1 MVMAGISTKAAGKQD
16 NRFEYNGKEKQEKEF
31 SDGSGLEWCDYGA
44 RMYDAQIGRWHV
56 VDPMA
61 DLMRRYSPYNYAFDN
76 PIRFIDPDGKMP
88 AGWEK
93 TDAQKQ
99 MDGENTLQLQQQ
111 ASIEYNRGSSL
122 NLSEHSNSN
131 ETSDNNQSQSP
142 KIDFNTLWKNHP
154 GKHIDHINKT
164 SEKENYENQCAI
176 ELSEALIK
184 SGISLNGYKGGTC
197 KDCSIN
203 QKHALN
209 AEQLANFLVKSVN
222 VEGMS
227 KPVFLTGKNYESY
240 VEGKTGIIYYAD
252 YWKRTSDKKD
262 QRTGD
267 HIDLWNTNTLA
278 SATGIGGRTFR
289 TWFRRTFPEFSE
301 NHLDASDLTKSKRVI
316 FWEIK

>member
-1 MVMAGISTKAAGKQD
+1 MAGISSRAANKQE
-16 NRFEYNGKEKQEKEF
+16 NKYKYNGKEKQEKEF
-31 SDGSGLEWCDYGA
+31 SDGSGLEWYDYGA

-56 VDPMA
+56 ADP
-61 DLMRRYSPYNYAFDN
+61 LSEVSRSWSSYNYAYNN
-76 PIRFIDPDGKMP
+76 PNRFIDPDGMMP
-88 AGWEK
+88 VSWEK

-111 ASIEYNRGSSL
+111 SSIEYNKGSSL
-122 NLSEHSNSN
+122 NLSEYTNSY
-131 ETSDNNQSQSP
+131 EGSDNNQSQSHP
-142 KIDFNTLWKNHP
+142 IEFKTLWKNHP
-154 GKHIDHINKT
+154 GKHIDHINKKT
-164 SEKENYENQCAI
+164 KKENYENQCAI

-203 QKHALN
+203 QKHALS
-209 AEQLANFLVKSVN
+209 AEQLSNFLVKSSN
-222 VEGMS
+222 FEGFS
-227 KPVFLTGKNYESY
+227 KPVYLTGKNYESY

-252 YWKRTSDKKD
+252 YWKRASDKND

-278 SATGIGGRTFR
+278 SATGVGGRTFR
-289 TWFRRTFPEFSE
+289 TWFRRSFPEFSE
-301 NHLDASDLTKSKRVI
+301 NHLDASDLTRAKKVI